1 MKLTRTQRNSH
12 AIAQRILAGE
22 NAHRPD
28 ERRGV
33 IDGWHE
39 GAEHNNAANSAFFTP
54 WDIGFHLAL
63 NVPQGGKLLDL
74 CSGIGGLTV
83 AVLDHGQTFEEI
95 VLVEMNPDYCDVAR
109 KILPM
114 AEIICGSIYDEVLM
128 KELASRRFRTVISN
142 PPFGNVSK
150 PKGASGPRFKGE
162 AHYEAID
169 MASDLADNGVF
180 ILPQQAC
187 PFAYSGRQGFTQIEN
202 DRYDR
207 FSKATGIE
215 FELGVAT
222 DTAVL
227 TPFRSTT
234 ITVEIVTSDFIEARQ
249 RREEAQGELFGI
261 AA

>member
-1 MKLTRTQRNSH
+1 MKLTRTQRSSH
-12 AIAQRILAGE
+12 ANAERILESG
-22 NAHRPD
+22 NAHHVD
-28 ERRGV
+28 ERRAV

-39 GAEHNNAANSAFFTP
+39 GAAHNNAANSAFFTP

-74 CSGIGGLTV
+74 CSGIGGLTA
-83 AVLDHGQTFEEI
+83 AVLDHGQTFDEI
-95 VLVEMNPDYCDVAR
+95 VLLELNPDYCEVAR

-114 AEIICGSIYDEVLM
+114 AEVICGSIYDDVLLR
-128 KELASRRFRTVISN
+128 ELTSRGFRTVISN

-169 MASDLADNGVF
+169 MASDIADYGVF

-187 PFAYSGRQGFTQIEN
+187 PFAYSGRQGFTRIEN
-202 DRYDR
+202 ERYDR
-207 FSKATGIE
+207 FSKATGVE
-215 FELGVAT
+215 LELGVAT
-222 DTAVL
+222 DTTVL

-234 ITVEIVTSDFIEARQ
+234 ITVEIVMADFSEARQ
-249 RREEAQGELFGI
+249 RRQEAQGELFGI